1 MIEILKH
8 LLKKNNMEKLTLKEV
23 NYSGKLIVFEGTDG
37 AGKTTMISKLVEY
50 LSNKYGSN
58 NVLSIKQPTDM
69 SRKTKLF
76 QKMMYSQNHD
86 DIDYRAVQLL
96 TMSDRIQHI
105 HEVIE
110 PALKEGKF
118 IICDRYVYTSYVN
131 MLARGYN
138 NETWFIYVAKH
149 IIKPDVVFLA
159 YVNSSLAIKR
169 IKSRV
174 EEKDRFLDEK
184 LLINVSNNF
193 KELAEIENFKVLDT
207 SRDAKL
213 SFNDVLKTLKEV
225 GVINEI

>member
-1 MIEILKH
+1 
-8 LLKKNNMEKLTLKEV
+8 MEKLTLKEV